1 MAAEE
6 KQTKRLDPTDESLI
20 RGLAAL
26 LDETGLTEIELEQQ
40 GARIRITRNVVVAA
54 AAQVAQ
60 AAPAANS
67 GAAPGGAE
75 AGSNAAV
82 SADSPG
88 ALKSPMVGTAY
99 SAPEPGA
106 PAFVEVGA
114 TVQKGQTV
122 MIIEAMKTM
131 NHIPAPKAGTVKAIL
146 VENGQ
151 PVEFGEP
158 LMIIE

>member
-40 GARIRITRNVVVAA
+40 GSRIRITRNVVVAA
-54 AAQVAQ
+54 TAPV
-60 AAPAANS
+60 APAAS
-67 GAAPGGAE
+67 ATGAPAPASASE
-75 AGSNAAV
+75 NASAAI

-99 SAPEPGA
+99 RAPEPGA
-106 PAFVEVGA
+106 PNFAEVGS

-131 NHIPAPKAGTVKAIL
+131 NHIPAPTSGTVKAIL

-151 PVEFGEP
+151 PVEYGEP

>member
-1 MAAEE
+1 MPVAAEE

-54 AAQVAQ
+54 AAPV
-60 AAPAANS
+60 APAAS
-67 GAAPGGAE
+67 APAPASASESASAAI
-75 AGSNAAV
+75 

-88 ALKSPMVGTAY
+88 AVKSPMVGTAY
-99 SAPEPGA
+99 RAPEPGA
-106 PAFVEVGA
+106 PPFAEVGA
-114 TVQKGQTV
+114 TVQKGQTI

-131 NHIPAPKAGTVKAIL
+131 NHIPAPASGTVKAIL

-151 PVEFGEP
+151 PVEYGEP
-158 LMIIE
+158 LMIIQ

>member
-1 MAAEE
+1 VAAEE

-20 RGLAAL
+20 RGLATL
-26 LDETGLTEIELEQQ
+26 LNETGLTEIELEQQ

-54 AAQVAQ
+54 AAPV
-60 AAPAANS
+60 APAA
-67 GAAPGGAE
+67 GAPAPASASE
-75 AGSNAAV
+75 STSTAI

-99 SAPEPGA
+99 RAPEPGA
-106 PAFVEVGA
+106 PPFAEVGA

-131 NHIPAPKAGTVKAIL
+131 NHIPAPSSGTVKAIF

-151 PVEFGEP
+151 PVEYGEP
-158 LMIIE
+158 LMIIQ

>member
-54 AAQVAQ
+54 AAPV
-60 AAPAANS
+60 APAAS
-67 GAAPGGAE
+67 APAPASASESASAAI
-75 AGSNAAV
+75 

-88 ALKSPMVGTAY
+88 AVKSPMVGTAY
-99 SAPEPGA
+99 RAPEPGA
-106 PAFVEVGA
+106 PPFAEVGA
-114 TVQKGQTV
+114 TVQKGQTI

-131 NHIPAPKAGTVKAIL
+131 NHIPAPASGTVKAIL

-151 PVEFGEP
+151 PVEYGEP
-158 LMIIE
+158 LMIIQ